1 MQKQDFFTSDRK
13 GGFGERDVY
22 KVNLTN
28 YPVLEKDM
36 KAKAV
41 NNGPVMAILKGDVFD
56 ATAGSGMEAEVVIYD
71 EAGVKVGSTSA
82 SEGSGEYFITLQA
95 NKTYQIKIDVKGY
108 KPIDEKV
115 EIKAAK
121 EGATTVVKHY
131 LLYKK

>member
-1 MQKQDFFTSDRK
+1 
-13 GGFGERDVY
+13 
-22 KVNLTN
+22 
-28 YPVLEKDM
+28 M
-36 KAKAV
+36 KAKAA

-71 EAGVKVGSTSA
+71 EAGVKVASTSA

-95 NKTYQIKIDVKGY
+95 NKTYQIKIEVKGY
-108 KPIDEKV
+108 KAIDEKV